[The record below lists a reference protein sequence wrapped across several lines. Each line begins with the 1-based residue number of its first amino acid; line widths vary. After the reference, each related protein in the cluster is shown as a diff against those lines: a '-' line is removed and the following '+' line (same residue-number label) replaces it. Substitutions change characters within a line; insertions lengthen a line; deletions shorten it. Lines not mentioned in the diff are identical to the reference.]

1 VRHLVLVIAVIWI
14 ALGAPEALAF
24 FDPPWITPAS
34 PKAGEPVSV
43 NTSGGI
49 CDVFVEWPGYP
60 RITRNG
66 DAARIINYGN
76 HETFDDF
83 CIYGLWET
91 SEPVGSFA
99 PGDYTLTADFA
110 YEDPLSGPTTTT
122 LGVLSFTVPEANA
135 APVPTLDRLFV
146 IALSLLVSILGLIAL
161 PVSCRSRALRLPFR
175 RIAPPAI
182 ALMLVAPSAK
192 AFFDPPWLTP
202 VSPKA
207 GEVVSVNIRDGS
219 CDAIFFKS
227 GYPQITVQGNAI
239 HLLEYGHHWD
249 TEDLCVYETGH
260 LAEPI
265 GAYPPGAYTV
275 TVDFTYEDAHYCPSI
290 ITLGVVSFS
299 VTGAPAA
306 SPVPAIGRLGVIILS
321 LLVSIFGSRA
331 LPTRQSTTSS
341 LRAHA
346 IVLSAISLMLVAP
359 PAKAFFDSPWIT
371 PMEPRPEDTVYVNIR
386 GGMCDSIF
394 EHPGYPVITQQGN
407 AIHVVEYGHHW
418 DTTDLCIYPVGT
430 LTAPIGAYPNGSYTV
445 TVDFVYDDFLFGPTI
460 LGLGTALFNVAE
472 PTTAASVPT
481 LDRYGLLALLL
492 IAPGIALPML
502 RYRRLPDRR

>member
-1 VRHLVLVIAVIWI
+1 MWI

-60 RITRNG
+60 RVTRNG
-66 DAARIINYGN
+66 DAVRIINYGN

-99 PGDYTLTADFA
+99 PGNYTLTVDFA
-110 YEDPLSGPTTTT
+110 YEDPLYGPTTTT
-122 LGVLSFTVPEANA
+122 LGVLSFSVAEANA
-135 APVPTLDRLFV
+135 APVPTLDRLAV
-146 IALSLLVSILGLIAL
+146 IILSLLVSTLGLLAL
-161 PVSCRSRALRLPFR
+161 PASCRSRALRLPFR
-175 RIAPPAI
+175 RIAPPTI

-192 AFFDPPWLTP
+192 ALFDPPWLTP

-207 GEVVSVNIRDGS
+207 GEVVSVDIRDDG
-219 CDAIFFKS
+219 CDAMFFKS

-249 TEDLCVYETGH
+249 TEDLCVYEPGH
-260 LAEPI
+260 LVEPI
-265 GAYPPGAYTV
+265 GAYPPGTYTV
-275 TVDFTYEDAHYCPSI
+275 TVDFVYDDALYGPTI
-290 ITLGVVSFS
+290 MTLGVVPFS
-299 VTGAPAA
+299 VTGTTVAA
-306 SPVPAIGRLGVIILS
+306 PVPTLDRTVAIVLS
-321 LLVSIFGSRA
+321 LLVSILGLLA
-331 LPTRQSTTSS
+331 LPVRQGTTSR

-346 IVLSAISLMLVAP
+346 VVLPAISLMLAAP

-371 PMEPRPEDTVYVNIR
+371 PMEEPRPGDTVYVNIR

-394 EHPGYPVITQQGN
+394 EHPGYPVITRQGN
-407 AIHVVEYGHHW
+407 AIRVVEYGHHW

-430 LTAPIGAYPNGSYTV
+430 LTAPIGAYPSGSYTL
-445 TVDFVYDDFLFGPTI
+445 TVDFVYDDFLFGPTVI
-460 LGLGTALFNVAE
+460 GLGTLPFKVAE
-472 PTTAASVPT
+472 PIPAASVPM

-492 IAPGIALPML
+492 LAPGIALPML
-502 RYRRLPDRR
+502 RYRRRPDRR